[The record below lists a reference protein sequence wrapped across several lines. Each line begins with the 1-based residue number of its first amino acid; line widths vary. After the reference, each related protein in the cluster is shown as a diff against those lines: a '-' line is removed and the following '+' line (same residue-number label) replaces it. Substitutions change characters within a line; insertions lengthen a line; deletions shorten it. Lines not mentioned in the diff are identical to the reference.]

1 MCYSKDMNFW
11 EVVDSERE
19 YKNISRKEL
28 AYLADFSVN
37 SIPTGITRGSIPA
50 ADVAYRIAKVLDV
63 TVEYLLL
70 GGNVQSQQKINENN
84 KNLEIIERSKKYT
97 KNHELIDNFEKL
109 PNNLQKSVEDLIQTI
124 TNHIQN

>member
-1 MCYSKDMNFW
+1 MNFW

-28 AYLADFSVN
+28 AYLADFSIN

-50 ADVAYRIAKVLDV
+50 ADVAYRIAKVLGV

-84 KNLEIIERSKKYT
+84 KNLEIIERRKKYT

>member
-1 MCYSKDMNFW
+1 MNFC

-28 AYLADFSVN
+28 AYLADFSIN

>member
-1 MCYSKDMNFW
+1 MNFW
-11 EVVDSERE
+11 EIVDSERE

-28 AYLADFSVN
+28 AYLADFSIN

-84 KNLEIIERSKKYT
+84 KNLEIIERSNKYT

>member
-1 MCYSKDMNFW
+1 MNFW
-11 EVVDSERE
+11 EIVDSERE

-37 SIPTGITRGSIPA
+37 SIPTGIARGSIPA
-50 ADVAYRIAKVLDV
+50 ADVAYRIAKVLGV

-70 GGNVQSQQKINENN
+70 GESIHNQQKINESNN
-84 KNLEIIERSKKYT
+84 NMEIIERSKKYI

-109 PNNLQKSVEDLIQTI
+109 PNNLQKSVEDLVQTI
-124 TNHIQN
+124 TSHIQN

>member
-1 MCYSKDMNFW
+1 MNFW
-11 EVVDSERE
+11 EIVDSERE

>member
-1 MCYSKDMNFW
+1 MNFW
-11 EVVDSERE
+11 EIVDSERE

-28 AYLADFSVN
+28 AYLADFSIN

-109 PNNLQKSVEDLIQTI
+109 PNNLQKSVEDLVQNI

>member
-1 MCYSKDMNFW
+1 MNFW

-84 KNLEIIERSKKYT
+84 INLEIIERSKKYT

>member
-1 MCYSKDMNFW
+1 MNFW

-28 AYLADFSVN
+28 AYLADFSIN

-109 PNNLQKSVEDLIQTI
+109 PNNLQKSVEDLVQNI
-124 TNHIQN
+124 TSYIQN

>member
-1 MCYSKDMNFW
+1 MNFW
-11 EVVDSERE
+11 EVVDSEHE

-28 AYLADFSVN
+28 AYLADFSIN

>member
-1 MCYSKDMNFW
+1 MNFW
-11 EVVDSERE
+11 EIVDSERE

-28 AYLADFSVN
+28 AYLADFSIN

-84 KNLEIIERSKKYT
+84 
-97 KNHELIDNFEKL
+97 
-109 PNNLQKSVEDLIQTI
+109 
-124 TNHIQN
+124 

>member
-1 MCYSKDMNFW
+1 MNFW
-11 EVVDSERE
+11 EIVDSERE

-37 SIPTGITRGSIPA
+37 SIPTGIARGSIPA

>member
-1 MCYSKDMNFW
+1 MNFW

-28 AYLADFSVN
+28 AYLADFSIN

-109 PNNLQKSVEDLIQTI
+109 PNNLQKSVEDLVQNI